1 MKVTLVMPPMCI
13 KDVYG
18 RFAQLASFQP
28 PTGLAHLAGYL
39 LQYGHEVEIID
50 ANCLSLTIEEV
61 VKEITKYPPDLLGLY
76 TMSYNYPVI
85 ETLSHAIR
93 ETNPTLKIVAG
104 GPHVTF
110 MPEQTLKETPIDF
123 CVMGEGEET
132 LHELVQHLEDGSNDF
147 SDIGGLVYRTLEG
160 EIKKNGERARV
171 KELDE
176 LPYPA
181 IHLLPPLSKYK
192 LYLLHHKRTPY
203 FSVASSRGCPYKC
216 VFCETPSGKLVRAHS
231 AEYTADYLQYLEK
244 KYGVKEIHFVDDT
257 FTLNEKR
264 VFKLTELMQQK
275 NIDLTWYGTAHANV
289 KNMDIFKA
297 MKAAGCWIVAVG
309 IESGNQKVIDM
320 LDKGTTKERM
330 KATCDGVLAAGLKLK
345 TFFVLGN
352 PGDTPETIEETIT
365 FAKSLKGHFPVFSL
379 MTPYP
384 GAPLYQNAEKF
395 GTFDRSG
402 FDKLKIATDDPV
414 FVPYGLTKEVL
425 IKKQKKAFRSLY
437 FSPAMVYRHLVGLDS
452 PEDAIK
458 LSKAFKAFMATQ
470 FTFMDVQ
477 AKSNS

>member
-1 MKVTLVMPPMCI
+1 MKVILVNPPICI

-39 LQYGHEVEIID
+39 LQYGHEVEIVD
-50 ANCLSLTIEEV
+50 ANCLSLTIEDI
-61 VKEITKYPPDLLGLY
+61 VKEIKKYPPDLVGLY
-76 TMSYNYPVI
+76 TISYNFPVI
-85 ETLSHAIR
+85 ETLTKSIR
-93 ETNPTLKIVAG
+93 EAVPSLKMVAG
-104 GPHVTF
+104 GPHATF
-110 MPEQTLKETPIDF
+110 MPEQTLQETPIDF

-132 LHELVQHLEDGSNDF
+132 LHELVEHLEDGAKDF
-147 SDIGGLVYRTLEG
+147 SSIEGMAYRTSEG
-160 EIKKNGERARV
+160 EIKKNGERVRV

-181 IHLLPPLSKYK
+181 IDLLPPLNKYK
-192 LYLLHHKRTPY
+192 LYLLHHKKTPY

-216 VFCETPSGKLVRAHS
+216 VFCETPSGKIVRAHS
-231 AEYTADYLQYLEK
+231 AEYTADYLQFLEK
-244 KYGVKEIHFVDDT
+244 KHGVKEIHFVDDT

-264 VFKLTELMQQK
+264 IFRLTELMHQK
-275 NIDLTWYGTAHANV
+275 NIDLSWYGTAHANV

-297 MKAAGCWIVAVG
+297 MKAAGCWIAAVG
-309 IESGNQKVIDM
+309 IESGSQKVIDM

-330 KATCDGVLAAGLKLK
+330 QATCEGVLAAGLKLK

-352 PGDTPETIEETIT
+352 PGETVNTIEETIA

-384 GAPLYQNAEKF
+384 GAPLYENAEKF

-414 FVPYGLTKEVL
+414 FIPYGLTKEIL
-425 IKKQKKAFRSLY
+425 IKKQKQAFRNLY
-437 FSPAMVYRHLVGLDS
+437 FNPSMVFRHLISLDS
-452 PEDAIK
+452 PMDAIK
-458 LSKAFKAFMATQ
+458 LTLAFKAYMVAQ
-470 FTFMDVQ
+470 FTFMNVQ
-477 AKSNS
+477 AKSSS